1 MLTFYEYRYYAREK
15 ARYPCFKLNTY
26 HMRFF
31 FETLSEA
38 ELAIQ
43 HRARHPD
50 DYYAYVITELP
61 LGIGLQLSLWGQSLS
76 DRVYLPDGTLWGIRD
91 YCNFIPSN
99 CVSDEYDYWGKLN
112 RFYGRAPEEI
122 RFKPGDIVEVF
133 GCPDNHYWS
142 DNEVNL
148 AIVVKC
154 PPTKDEVAKM
164 LEQYVA
170 THEGYNLCDHN
181 LCHVMGHAED
191 TYQVLSFACEE
202 IDHSTTIAT
211 FRPSLPVSPQRAKKL
226 RNLYEQYKKEKNL

>member
-50 DYYAYVITELP
+50 D
-61 LGIGLQLSLWGQSLS
+61 
-76 DRVYLPDGTLWGIRD
+76 
-91 YCNFIPSN
+91 
-99 CVSDEYDYWGKLN
+99 
-112 RFYGRAPEEI
+112 
-122 RFKPGDIVEVF
+122 
-133 GCPDNHYWS
+133 
-142 DNEVNL
+142 
-148 AIVVKC
+148 
-154 PPTKDEVAKM
+154 
-164 LEQYVA
+164 
-170 THEGYNLCDHN
+170 
-181 LCHVMGHAED
+181 

>member
-1 MLTFYEYRYYAREK
+1 M
-15 ARYPCFKLNTY
+15 
-26 HMRFF
+26 
-31 FETLSEA
+31 
-38 ELAIQ
+38 
-43 HRARHPD
+43 
-50 DYYAYVITELP
+50 
-61 LGIGLQLSLWGQSLS
+61 G
-76 DRVYLPDGTLWGIRD
+76 
-91 YCNFIPSN
+91 
-99 CVSDEYDYWGKLN
+99 DEYDYWGKLN

-164 LEQYVA
+164 LEKYVA